1 MALPPFFL
9 GLFSKLQETD
19 VVIHT
24 KTSPLRLLCAALL
37 TVLAVPAFAQT
48 MYIDDMLLAPLRS
61 GEGLQYRIVNKG
73 LPSGTR
79 IELIETS
86 DSGYSRVRTS
96 EGQEGWLP
104 TRFLTPQPV
113 AKDRLAAATRKMED
127 AQNQLKETQEELENV
142 RNERDQLASSE
153 SDLETRSGKL
163 SQELERIK
171 AVSDNALNLDRRN
184 RELQQS
190 NQELKKEVEV
200 LTAENERLEANKES
214 DFMLLGAALVALGV
228 FIAVVLPWLKPS
240 RKADNWA

>member
-61 GEGLQYRIVNKG
+61 GEGL
-73 LPSGTR
+73 
-79 IELIETS
+79 
-86 DSGYSRVRTS
+86 RTS

-127 AQNQLKETQEELENV
+127 AQNELKETQEELENV